1 MLAGEA
7 SLQTQEEGP
16 SIQQIEEMRKLTLN
30 WNIKH
35 STAAEILNKI
45 PHILLRYSNL
55 PFVLRWGMWPRI
67 CDVLWFG
74 SLLPLKT

>member
-7 SLQTQEEGP
+7 SLKTQEGGP
-16 SIQQIEEMRKLTLN
+16 SIQQIEEMKKLTLN

-35 STAAEILNKI
+35 STAAEILKKI
-45 PHILLRYSNL
+45 PHILLRYS
-55 PFVLRWGMWPRI
+55 FVLRWGMWPGI
-67 CDVLWFG
+67 WDVLWFG